1 MHGLSINVLPKGH
14 RTLFQMFR
22 LLYINHM
29 RLLVLHLADEL
40 VLLSLVKHL
49 EVLNLSL
56 QLLQLLELRLA
67 LHVSFV
73 RYASYFTSLHILAPE
88 RLQLKLLHHNH
99 FLVYAQVRKKFLN
112 FSFIHACRSVPPL
125 RSLNELAF

>member
-1 MHGLSINVLPKGH
+1 MRGLSINVLPKGH

-22 LLYINHM
+22 LLYIYHM

-67 LHVSFV
+67 LRVSFV
-73 RYASYFTSLHILAPE
+73 
-88 RLQLKLLHHNH
+88 
-99 FLVYAQVRKKFLN
+99 
-112 FSFIHACRSVPPL
+112 
-125 RSLNELAF
+125 